1 VSGAVANTECNSSDP
16 FPFNEPDF
24 SERKLSK
31 VLVDFFVAGDQFVN
45 RELPNCLELVLSRG
59 VGESRLIRS
68 ELWSHV

>member
-1 VSGAVANTECNSSDP
+1 MSGAVANTECSSSDP
-16 FPFNEPDF
+16 FPLNEPDF